1 MRPIDIQRPMLR
13 DGFQEL
19 RISNPYVEEFK
30 IMFAMKFPK
39 SQLDGSW
46 WMVWKG
52 SWGTKVD
59 MVHLLQSGPIEC
71 LP

>member
-19 RISNPYVEEFK
+19 RMSNPYVEEFK
-30 IMFAMKFPK
+30 IMFAMKFLK
-39 SQLDGSW
+39 SQLDCSW

-59 MVHLLQSGPIEC
+59 Q
-71 LP
+71 

>member
-30 IMFAMKFPK
+30 IMFAMKFLK

-46 WMVWKG
+46 
-52 SWGTKVD
+52 
-59 MVHLLQSGPIEC
+59 
-71 LP
+71 

>member
-19 RISNPYVEEFK
+19 RMSNPYIEEFK
-30 IMFAMKFPK
+30 ILFAMKFPK

-46 WMVWKG
+46 
-52 SWGTKVD
+52 
-59 MVHLLQSGPIEC
+59 
-71 LP
+71 